1 MGTREGLMHIYLD
14 CWERG
19 EMNVGGMPSAVNFAK
34 RKLRFV
40 ISLVNA
46 GVFCIRN
53 KYLAY
58 IFILVLYLNCN

>member
-1 MGTREGLMHIYLD
+1 MGTRERLMHIHLD

-19 EMNVGGMPSAVNFAK
+19 EMHVGGMPLAVNFAK

-46 GVFCIRN
+46 GG
-53 KYLAY
+53 
-58 IFILVLYLNCN
+58 ILY